1 MNTTFNF
8 ANESKKPENLE
19 QNAQYS
25 SADFGKFSQITEYI
39 MENKDINLQCNSKL
53 FLNKVLGLTG
63 AEISISTIPSSENY
77 LGTHKHKE
85 NEEIYIIL
93 SGEGY
98 ILVNDKEIKVKEG
111 SIVRVGTENV
121 RAIKSTSETMTY
133 ICIQVKENS
142 LTNYTLTDAQ
152 ML

>member
-1 MNTTFNF
+1 MDTTFNF
-8 ANESKKPENLE
+8 TNESKKPENLE
-19 QNAQYS
+19 RHTEYS
-25 SADFGKFSQITEYI
+25 SADFGKFSQISEYI
-39 MENKDINLQCNSKL
+39 MENKDINLKCNSKL
-53 FLNKVLGLTG
+53 FLNKILGLTG
-63 AEISISTIPSSENY
+63 VEISISTISKSEDY
-77 LGTHKHKE
+77 LGKHKHKE

-93 SGEGY
+93 SGEGF

-111 SIVRVGTENV
+111 SIVRVGTENT

-133 ICIQVKENS
+133 ICIQAKENS